1 MEHPVKAN
9 HFQNDVKHP
18 LYPNVFDVLLVL
30 RTRHPDVISM
40 SGAAT
45 ETTIHYLLP
54 SQLYSVQKVELPN
67 GAYKLDSTLKNSSED
82 QSLTVLL
89 YGSQKFALNV
99 NKEIIRLTV
108 KLFKILRMFC
118 STPFLINKICIYFF
132 LFLFFILSI
141 HLLFLYVSLYRAYC
155 K

>member
-1 MEHPVKAN
+1 
-9 HFQNDVKHP
+9 
-18 LYPNVFDVLLVL
+18 
-30 RTRHPDVISM
+30 M

-54 SQLYSVQKVELPN
+54 CQLYSVQKVELPN

-118 STPFLINKICIYFF
+118 STPFLINKICFYFF
-132 LFLFFILSI
+132 LFLFFILYI
-141 HLLFLYVSLYRAYC
+141 HLLFLYVSLHRAYC